1 MLIRTVEN
9 FFGPDGE
16 RIERLTLVDAD
27 SGMTPTDEQIAAELK
42 EPEPRVVHLGVI
54 LIPVGVHAP
63 GPDGRPVLIDV
74 RPQEV
79 RFPIESET
87 LKEAY
92 EKFPELAKQV
102 IDDLRKKQED
112 KAKSK
117 PDIIVPNAAQS
128 EAINR
133 LKLVTPE

>member
-16 RIERLTLVDAD
+16 RIERLTLVDAENGL
-27 SGMTPTDEQIAAELK
+27 SPTDEQIVAELK
-42 EPEPRVVHLGVI
+42 EPEPRVVHLGII

-63 GPDGRPVLIDV
+63 NDDGRPVLIDV

-79 RFPIESET
+79 RFPIESDN
-87 LKEAY
+87 LRDAF
-92 EKFPELAKQV
+92 EKFPDLAKQV
-102 IDDLRKKQED
+102 VDDLRKKQED
-112 KAKSK
+112 KTRNNADS
-117 PDIIVPNAAQS
+117 IIVPNAAQA

-133 LKLVTPE
+133 LKLVTP

>member
-1 MLIRTVEN
+1 MLIRTVES

-16 RIERLTLVDAD
+16 RIERLTLVDAE
-27 SGMTPTDEQIAAELK
+27 SGLTPTSEQIAAELK
-42 EPEPRVVHLGVI
+42 EPEPVVVLLGVI

-63 GPDGRPVLIDV
+63 GPDGRPMLIDV

-79 RFPIESET
+79 RFPIESDN
-87 LKEAY
+87 LKDAY

-102 IDDLRKKQED
+102 VDDLRKKQED
-112 KAKSK
+112 KKSSK
-117 PDIIVPNAAQS
+117 ADSIIVPNAAQS

-133 LKLVTPE
+133 LKLVTE